1 MEDIEVLDLDEDVD
15 IKKDDKEKI
24 DRKSRK
30 AERKQNNNIKNKK
43 ESDKSTKKRTLKRG
57 EKIFLLCNLLIIFGI
72 IGIYAYRTIHF
83 YKLTHN
89 VTKDITLKEKL
100 TALTNIAYQND
111 GLYEKDGY
119 FYFKGSNVDN
129 YVYYSGNIYRIIDI
143 NNGIRM
149 ILDDTTTN
157 LVWGMQDKYS
167 ESTIYNW
174 LNDYYKT
181 LKDSEVYL
189 KENNWCNEKI
199 DVSDYQCKDTISNYV
214 GLLSTNDYLQAGGKN
229 SYLNNETYY
238 WTLNLDKDGKS
249 LYINKEGSINNLSSN
264 EENYFSYGIRPVI
277 TLKEDLTII
286 SGDGTKDNPFIIE
299 DLGKALLKDNSIG
312 SFVKYNNDEFRILSV
327 DDDGI
332 TLIYNGVLEIEKNF
346 NDTMKYLNSEY
357 LKKFEKEELVKINYN
372 INEYNLS
379 NKYNYLSD
387 NKNSDYVVI
396 PKIGD
401 LFINDYDGYWLNNI
415 SDSKLELNYIID
427 ENKMLFGDLK
437 SNKHLI
443 RPIIKLNNDMVVNLG
458 NGTKN
463 DPLMVGDNNA
473 I

>member
-1 MEDIEVLDLDEDVD
+1 
-15 IKKDDKEKI
+15 
-24 DRKSRK
+24 
-30 AERKQNNNIKNKK
+30 
-43 ESDKSTKKRTLKRG
+43 
-57 EKIFLLCNLLIIFGI
+57 
-72 IGIYAYRTIHF
+72 
-83 YKLTHN
+83 
-89 VTKDITLKEKL
+89 
-100 TALTNIAYQND
+100 
-111 GLYEKDGY
+111 
-119 FYFKGSNVDN
+119 
-129 YVYYSGNIYRIIDI
+129 
-143 NNGIRM
+143 M

-286 SGDGTKDNPFIIE
+286 SGDGTKDDPFIIE

-357 LKKFEKEELVKINYN
+357 LKKFDKEELVKINYN

-415 SDSKLELNYIID
+415 SDSKLGLNYIID

-443 RPIIKLNNDMVVNLG
+443 RPIIKLNNDMVVNIG